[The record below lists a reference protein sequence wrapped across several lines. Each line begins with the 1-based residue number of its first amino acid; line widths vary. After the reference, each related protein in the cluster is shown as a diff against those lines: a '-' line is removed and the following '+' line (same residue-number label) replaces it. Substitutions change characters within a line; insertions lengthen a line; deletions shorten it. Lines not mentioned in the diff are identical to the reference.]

1 MDEGEMIAPTLSQ
14 LERHAAAAT
23 RAARTTETPR
33 RYRERR
39 DVARAMLAE
48 IRRAKRREDAN
59 GKHE

>member
-1 MDEGEMIAPTLSQ
+1 MIAPTLSQ
-14 LERHAAAAT
+14 LERHADAAT

-48 IRRAKRREDAN
+48 IRRAKRREDTN